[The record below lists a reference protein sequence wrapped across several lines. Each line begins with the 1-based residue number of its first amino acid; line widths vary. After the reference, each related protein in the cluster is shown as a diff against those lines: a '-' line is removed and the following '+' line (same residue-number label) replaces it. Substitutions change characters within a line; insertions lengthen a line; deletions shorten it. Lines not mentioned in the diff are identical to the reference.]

1 METEEERAKRRK
13 KYETIAR
20 LVKTFSKTNSS
31 IKEIA
36 ATFYQADMERQN
48 LQDKRMK
55 QNRRL
60 TGMSSSIGDVQR
72 ILDFG
77 R

>member
-1 METEEERAKRRK
+1 MEAEEERAKERK
-13 KYETIAR
+13 KYETIAI
-20 LVKTFSKTNSS
+20 LIKMLTKTESS

-36 ATFYQADMERQN
+36 ATFSQVDMERQI

-60 TGMSSSIGDVQR
+60 TKMPSGIGDVQR
-72 ILDFG
+72 ILDYG
-77 R
+77 K